1 MTLFSASGDSDER
14 FVRLMNYL
22 GWTTFRVKVNGLVI
36 FLDTWLER
44 PDSLP
49 KVLAINDVAE
59 ADYIIISHAHF
70 DQ

>member
-1 MTLFSASGDSDER
+1 
-14 FVRLMNYL
+14 MNYL